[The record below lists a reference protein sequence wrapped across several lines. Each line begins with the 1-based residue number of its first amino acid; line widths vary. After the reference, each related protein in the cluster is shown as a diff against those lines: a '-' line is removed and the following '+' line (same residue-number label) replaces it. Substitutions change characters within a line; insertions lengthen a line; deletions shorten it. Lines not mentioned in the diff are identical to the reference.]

1 MTNLDFI
8 SDRIDDLYDAIL
20 DAINQS
26 YNYMPTN
33 LNPVLLSADENNEQY
48 YYDALTR
55 YTSGNAGQ

>member
-26 YNYMPTN
+26 YIYMPTN
-33 LNPVLLSADENNEQY
+33 LQPVLLSADEISEQSF
-48 YYDALTR
+48 YDAL
-55 YTSGNAGQ
+55 GGDAG

>member
-26 YNYMPTN
+26 YFYMPTN
-33 LNPVLLSADENNEQY
+33 LQPVLLSTDEISEQSF
-48 YYDALTR
+48 YDAL
-55 YTSGNAGQ
+55 GGDAG